1 MTITKNRITI
11 ELEEDEIQTF
21 NDIILF
27 ALDYDS
33 KENVMTEWERT
44 MAKKL
49 ADISEKKKDNH
60 IIIT

>member
-1 MTITKNRITI
+1 MTITKNKITI
-11 ELEEDEIQTF
+11 ELEEDEIETF

-33 KENVMTEWERT
+33 KENCMTERERE

-49 ADISEKKKDNH
+49 SKASDERIK
-60 IIIT
+60 II

>member
-1 MTITKNRITI
+1 MTITKNKITI

-27 ALDYDS
+27 ALDYDK
-33 KENVMTEWERT
+33 KENCMTEWERE

-49 ADISEKKKDNH
+49 SKTSDERIK
-60 IIIT
+60 II